1 MAYMQPPQQGIPRL
15 LAMKDPTN
23 PILMH
28 MSPMEAAQITAIRG
42 QGFNPQT
49 GLPVLGRAEGGLMQP
64 KKPPYEDIA
73 QKLEEKGRFGDTHL
87 LHVRDDELQGLSS
100 LGQLTINPETGL
112 PEAFSFKSLVPA
124 LVGTAVTIASGG
136 TMAPLMAAGLGGLAT
151 FGTSFAM
158 GNSLEQS
165 LLSGFMTFGG
175 GALAG
180 GGPAFGAEA
189 LPGAS
194 IGAEVGLG
202 GAAADMGLASAGL
215 MQAPLTTT
223 GTGLAAASA
232 APAFNLTGGFSQVA
246 PGITSAA
253 EAAAYQGMGS
263 YMPAVDQVA
272 YLAANPNNVIID
284 GNLTTN
290 FPMAEPG
297 INMGMYDSA
306 AALDQA
312 SDLSNITGI
321 SDPSALPSS
330 VTNQPSYGTRFEEM
344 LGDVY
349 SDPQSFETL
358 QASYQ
363 PTEPRYSLQGEM
375 GKLGK
380 LDPRSVGK
388 PYEQGWIN
396 RQFGMKDISP
406 TDSFTRSE
414 LIEQGIRPPD
424 ATIGE
429 KFQAFANNPSQMA
442 TKVGLPVVAAA
453 LTTDPYEAPYEDTP
467 EGLASQFSS
476 YTPRERTLVGS
487 RPTRETFEE
496 IQERM
501 LRGSGGTQFQPF
513 SPHSF
518 AKEGGMVGLVE
529 GGQAKQFINQDEL
542 TEMSKT
548 PEDQR
553 IRNDTSTPI
562 SSENKAGMFFDE
574 IEKQGG
580 LMSIISQLAL
590 RNNPEAIRFINQ
602 HATIPSSASSPSNN
616 FTSFDT
622 GVRGLFAKNTGGV
635 VGLNRGGQPSDTGLQ
650 ANSFARG
657 LMMAMNKLSGDQRP
671 SASDLESNLFTDLKF
686 TTPGRIKVPM
696 SVPLHKD
703 GTLGEMRPAFNQGG
717 ILNENYPSYRRG
729 RSIGSDFNVGEQPE
743 QMPSIPVSLQALMK
757 RLKLNDPTYLLKF
770 AELTKDVESTGGTD
784 RVNKESSAR
793 GDFQW
798 LTKVDPN
805 AKEGKHNSLKTAVNR
820 TIASYKKV
828 DKDIPQWLKTL
839 DKNSTKS
846 TEAAQKNVLS
856 LTPDQELELF
866 FGNMNYAKGSD
877 KYLPQIAQGS
887 QQAMLGAFGD
897 IHHTDM
903 KANSPTEKRA
913 EDIFFSEEVTETLP
927 VASTTQPK
935 GLAALP
941 EEVISETMKDTRATD
956 LYTVQRG
963 DTLSQLAARTG
974 MSLDDIMASNLSRIS
989 DPNKIYEGQQIALSD
1004 SPDIPNPVPM
1014 DAEGDDTTS
1023 DRLLQAIGQ
1032 FLPDFLKR
1040 SQGGGIGQYYAQGG
1054 DIGQYYEGQVVGQGD
1069 GMSDQILFEV
1079 EGNNPDK
1086 ALLSRDEYVI
1096 PADVVSMLGNG
1107 SSNAGAENLDEF
1119 LKVIRQ
1125 QSFGTTQQQQ
1135 QMNPQQGLSQL
1146 V

>member
-1 MAYMQPPQQGIPRL
+1 MQPPQQGIPRL

-180 GGPAFGAEA
+180 GGPSFGAEA
-189 LPGAS
+189 LAPAAGAGV
-194 IGAEVGLG
+194 GAG
-202 GAAADMGLASAGL
+202 GVAADMGLASAGL

-232 APAFNLTGGFSQVA
+232 APAFNLTGGFSQAA

-253 EAAAYQGMGS
+253 EAAAFQGMGT
-263 YMPAVDQVA
+263 YMPVVDQAA
-272 YLAANPNNVIID
+272 YMAANPANVTFD
-284 GNLTTN
+284 VT
-290 FPMAEPG
+290 
-297 INMGMYDSA
+297 D
-306 AALDQA
+306 AALGGPTDYMYTQDVPDIGLEA
-312 SDLSNITGI
+312 
-321 SDPSALPSS
+321 SALPSS
-330 VTNQPSYGTRFEEM
+330 ATNQPSFGTRFEETLN

-349 SDPQSFETL
+349 STPESYKTL
-358 QASYQ
+358 QTSYQ
-363 PTEPRYSLQGEM
+363 ATEPRYSLQGEM
-375 GKLGK
+375 GQLGK
-380 LDPRSVGK
+380 IDPRSVGK

-453 LTTDPYEAPYEDTP
+453 LTTDPYVAPYEDTP
-467 EGLASQFSS
+467 EGLASRFSS

-590 RNNPEAIRFINQ
+590 RNNPEAIRFINK

-622 GVRGLFAKNTGGV
+622 GVRGLFAKNTGGL
-635 VGLNRGGQPSDTGLQ
+635 VGLNTGGQPSDTGLQ

-657 LMMAMNKLSGDQRP
+657 LMMAMNRLSGDQRP

-770 AELTKDVESTGGTD
+770 AELTRDVESTGGTD

-941 EEVISETMKDTRATD
+941 EEVISETIKDTRPTD

-974 MSLDDIMASNLSRIS
+974 MSVDDIMASNLSRIS

-1014 DAEGDDTTS
+1014 DAESDATTS
-1023 DRLLQAIGQ
+1023 DRLLEVIGE
-1032 FLPDFLKR
+1032 FLPDFIKR
-1040 SQGGGIGQYYAQGG
+1040 SQGGGIGQYYAHGG
-1054 DIGQYYEGQVVGQGD
+1054 NIGQYYEGQVVGQGD
-1069 GMSDQILFEV
+1069 GMSDEILFEV
-1079 EGNNPDK
+1079 EGTNPDK

-1096 PADVVSMLGNG
+1096 PADVVAMLGNG